1 MIRRVV
7 DFALDNRLLVLG
19 LALILFAAGIVA
31 FRDLP
36 IEAYPDVA
44 DNYVEV
50 ITQWPGISAEQIE
63 QQVTIPLEIV
73 MNGIPH
79 VVHLRSFSLFGLSD
93 LKLIFDE
100 DSDNDWNRERVLE
113 RLSQVTLP
121 PGVNPQMGTDW
132 SPVGQIYFFTLHSTN
147 PAYDPMELKS
157 LEDWVIEKNFKAVP
171 NIVDVSSFGGPT
183 REYQVRVDPNKLV
196 SYGLSLAQVEQ
207 QLTNNNVNAGG
218 SFIQEGLQQINVRS
232 VGLVDRTQDI
242 ERTVIM
248 TKNGTPLRVK
258 DIAVVSQGSKIRLG
272 QFARACSAC
281 PYGPGGAILH
291 EDGRIVD
298 NDDVVSGIVLL
309 RKGAVAEKAL
319 QGIHDKVEE
328 LNNHILPPGVK
339 VVPFIDRSTLV
350 HFTSHTVL
358 HNLTEGM
365 ILVSIILFLFLG
377 NIRGAFIV
385 AATIPFSL
393 LFASI
398 CLDLRH
404 IPANLLSLG
413 ALDFGMVVDGAVV
426 MVENIVRHLGLKNG
440 VKTAREK
447 IGEAS
452 HEVQRPVFYAIAIII
467 TAYLPIFTL
476 QRVEGRLFHPMAWTV
491 AFALLGAL
499 LFSIVIAPVLAS
511 FAFQK
516 GASEWHNPIM
526 HFLTERYRTGVRWAI
541 RHRAVTIG
549 VCVLLA
555 AVGNYLAFSGTIG
568 SEFLPHLDEGALWVR
583 GTLAPSTGPDEGIRV
598 ANQARV
604 VLCAFP
610 EVPQCTSQV
619 GRPDDGTDTTGF
631 FNTEFFVDL
640 KPKEEWRPVFRENK
654 DELIAAMNRELD
666 KIPGVVWGFSQPIE
680 DNMEE
685 AVSGVKGALATKIYG
700 DDLKTLEE
708 KSDEIVNIMRR
719 IKGIEDL
726 GVFRVLGQPNLN
738 VTVDREAA
746 ARYQI
751 NVADVQD
758 AVQTAVGGNALTQVL
773 KGEARYD
780 LTLRYLPQYRNT
792 KEAIENIRLLS
803 PSGERVS
810 LAQLCKIRET
820 DEGSEIYRE
829 GNRRYVAIKY
839 SVRGRDLG
847 STVEEA
853 IDKVN
858 KQVKLPT
865 GYSLDWEG
873 EYESQKR
880 ANARLLIVLPITI
893 LIIFI
898 ILYTMFK
905 SFKWSLLIMAN
916 VAIAPIGGLLALW
929 FTGTNFSVSSGVGF
943 LALFGVSV
951 QTGVI
956 MLEYINQLR
965 ARRYTIEDA
974 AVEGAVLRLRPIM
987 MTMLVATLGL
997 LPAALSHA
1005 IGSDSQRPFAIVIV
1019 GGLIAALIMSVF
1031 LLPTIYVWVAGERDV
1046 LPAAEEGF
1054 EVGEHVD

>member
-7 DFALDNRLLVLG
+7 DFALDNRLLI
-19 LALILFAAGIVA
+19 LAFAIILFAAGIVA

-44 DNYVEV
+44 DNYVEI
-50 ITQWPGISAEQIE
+50 ITQWPGIAAEQIE

-93 LKLIFDE
+93 IKLIFDDE
-100 DSDNDWNRERVLE
+100 SDNDWNRERVLE

-132 SPVGQIYFFTLHSTN
+132 SPVGQIYFFTLRSTN

-157 LEDWVIEKNFKAVP
+157 IEDWVIEKNFKSVP

-196 SYGLSLAQVEQ
+196 SFGLSLAQVEQ
-207 QLTNNNVNAGG
+207 QLTNNNANAGG

-232 VGLVDRTQDI
+232 VGLVDRAQDI

-248 TKNGTPLRVK
+248 TKNGTPLRVQ
-258 DIAVVSQGSKIRLG
+258 DIAVVSQGPKIRLG
-272 QFARACSAC
+272 QFAK
-281 PYGPGGAILH
+281 AIH
-291 EDGRIVD
+291 RENGKIID

-309 RKGAVAEKAL
+309 RKGAVADAAL
-319 QGIHDKVEE
+319 QGIHAKVEE

-339 VVPFIDRSTLV
+339 IVPFIDRSDLV

-365 ILVSIILFLFLG
+365 ILVSIILFIFLG

-426 MVENIVRHLGLKNG
+426 MIENIVRHLGHKNG
-440 VKTAREK
+440 IKTPREQ
-447 IGEAS
+447 ISEAA

-476 QRVEGRLFHPMAWTV
+476 ERVEGRLFHPMAWTV

-499 LFSIVIAPVLAS
+499 LFSILIAPVLAS
-511 FAFQK
+511 FAFRK
-516 GASEWHNPIM
+516 GAKEWHNPIM
-526 HFLTERYRTGVRWAI
+526 HFVIERYRIAVRWAI
-541 RHRAVTIG
+541 RHRAITVG
-549 VCVLLA
+549 ACVLLV
-555 AVGNYLAFSGTIG
+555 AVANYLAFSGIIG

-604 VLCAFP
+604 VLCSFP

-640 KPKEEWRPVFRENK
+640 KPKEQWRPVFRENK
-654 DELIAAMNRELD
+654 DELIAAMQRELD

-685 AVSGVKGALATKIYG
+685 AVSGVKGALATKVYG
-700 DDLKTLEE
+700 DDLKVLEQT
-708 KSDEIVNIMRR
+708 SDEIVNIMRH
-719 IKGIEDL
+719 INGIEDL

-738 VTVDREAA
+738 VTVDRMSA
-746 ARYQI
+746 ARHQI

-758 AVQTAVGGNALTQVL
+758 AIQTAVGGTALTQVL
-773 KGEARYD
+773 RGEARYD
-780 LTLRYLPQYRNT
+780 LTLRYLPQYRST

-810 LAQLCKIRET
+810 LAQLCNISET
-820 DEGSEIYRE
+820 DGASEVYRE

-847 STVEEA
+847 STVGEA
-853 IDKVN
+853 IKKVN
-858 KQVKLPT
+858 EQVKLPT
-865 GYSLDWEG
+865 GYSIDWEG

-880 ANARLLIVLPITI
+880 ANQRLLIVLPITI
-893 LIIFI
+893 LIIFV
-898 ILYTMFK
+898 ILYTMFN
-905 SFKWSLLIMAN
+905 SFKWAILILAN
-916 VAIAPIGGLLALW
+916 IAIAPVGGLLALLI
-929 FTGTNFSVSSGVGF
+929 TGTNFSVSSGVGF

-965 ARRYTIEDA
+965 ARRYSIEEA

-1019 GGLIAALIMSVF
+1019 GGLIAALVMSIF
-1031 LLPTIYVWVAGERDV
+1031 LLPTLYVWMAGERDV
-1046 LPAAEEGF
+1046 LPSAEGKF
-1054 EVGEHVD
+1054 EEGEHVD